1 MSLLRQWPM
10 LEAVL
15 APALVLLGPA
25 ERLVVWNH
33 GCIDDAL
40 AVALLW
46 LHCRLDRRLGDVII
60 FHSGPDPGCEPV
72 QWRPAEIR
80 GVPRGPWLTPSASGP
95 GRWAP
100 DGRAM
105 GMVVL
110 SPPPVSSPVDVVVVP
125 DRPSVTSGRTS
136 SALPRLCRDGLLLIG
151 DPGGTGSPLPPR
163 FEAVDAAGH
172 LFRKV
177 SGPERSDAGAVRP
190 AQLGRT
196 LARHDEES
204 RLVHSYM
211 NLARSLARRFSH
223 RGERP
228 EDLEQVAMLALMKA
242 AGRYSPEA
250 GGFSSFATTSIVG
263 ELKRHFRDR
272 TAMVRLPRSLQE
284 RNLEIRAARD
294 ELAQRHGSSPT
305 IPQIAE
311 HLGVTDE
318 MVLEA
323 MDAADSCWVASLDT
337 PGRDDVDEAVTHVP
351 VDDHR
356 YDRSLDRWLL
366 QEAIPHLGA
375 TEQLIIKRLYFEGST
390 QKQVAEEIGVS
401 QMQVSRLLARTLAR
415 LRTSLMPA

>member
-15 APALVLLGPA
+15 APALVLLGPV
-25 ERLVVWNH
+25 ERLVVWNY
-33 GCIDDAL
+33 GCLDDAL

-46 LHCRLDRRLGDVII
+46 LHCRLDHRLGDAAI

-80 GVPRGPWLTPSASGP
+80 GVPRGPWLTPSAA

-100 DGRAM
+100 DGRAT
-105 GMVVL
+105 GMVLLAV
-110 SPPPVSSPVDVVVVP
+110 PPQSSPVDVVVVP
-125 DRPSVTSGRTS
+125 DWPSVARGR
-136 SALPRLCRDGLLLIG
+136 AVAAVDRLRRDGLVLIG
-151 DPGGTGSPLPPR
+151 RPAGPGSPPPDR
-163 FEAVDAAGH
+163 FEAIDASGH

-177 SGPERSDAGAVRP
+177 SGPERCADGGPGAGP
-190 AQLGRT
+190 SGPT
-196 LARHDEES
+196 LARHDEEA

-242 AGRYSPEA
+242 ASRYSPEA

-272 TAMVRLPRSLQE
+272 TSMVRLPRSLQE

-294 ELAQRHGSSPT
+294 ELAQKHGSSPT

-318 MVLEA
+318 AVLEA
-323 MDAADSCWVASLDT
+323 MDAADSCWVASLDA
-337 PGRDDVDEAVTHVP
+337 PARDDADEAVTHVP
-351 VDDHR
+351 VEDHR

-375 TEQLIIKRLYFEGST
+375 TEQLILRRLYFEGST
-390 QKQVAEEIGVS
+390 QKQVAQEIGVS
-401 QMQVSRLLARTLAR
+401 QMQVSRILARTLAR
-415 LRTSLMPA
+415 LRTSLLPA